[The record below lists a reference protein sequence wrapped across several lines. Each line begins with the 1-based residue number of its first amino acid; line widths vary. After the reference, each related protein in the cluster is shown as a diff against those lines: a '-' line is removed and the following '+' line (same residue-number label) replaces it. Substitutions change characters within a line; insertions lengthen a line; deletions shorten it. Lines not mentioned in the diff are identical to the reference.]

1 MPRNRSMR
9 TGLTEQL
16 TGLLPIL
23 IPRRSRKSHPQ
34 AVSIR
39 ASPESSIQDA
49 VSSRSGIIYQIVR
62 ALILVSIVSMIVA
75 IGSPTRCPA
84 ADNSTVL
91 PHREQTSPP
100 YVVRVYFDQVAKDGS
115 DAYYEILKDNKP
127 VFRQKAAYKGEQFF
141 IGTMDDKDP
150 DATLVKIGK
159 DITGD
164 GQPDVVIS
172 EWSGGANC
180 CLTIHIFEIGSTF
193 RQIGTIAAK
202 YGDTGP
208 HFMHMD
214 DKDSKNA
221 GLKLQVGDWTFAN
234 WHSDFADSPAPKVI
248 LRFSD
253 GAYRVSPDLMRSP
266 IPSVSDL
273 DARVAAIR
281 TYKNNSKSKSWPGAD
296 ISPTLWATMLDLIYT
311 GHAGDAWKFLD
322 RAWPPQIAGKDSFAH
337 DFRAQLKRSPY
348 WSAVDTMNESDHLT
362 DNNAPTPQPSPSATI
377 RSAN

>member
-1 MPRNRSMR
+1 
-9 TGLTEQL
+9 
-16 TGLLPIL
+16 
-23 IPRRSRKSHPQ
+23 
-34 AVSIR
+34 
-39 ASPESSIQDA
+39 
-49 VSSRSGIIYQIVR
+49 VSSRSGTIHKTTR
-62 ALILVSIVSMIVA
+62 ALISVLIASL
-75 IGSPTRCPA
+75 IGARIGAPSRCA
-84 ADNSTVL
+84 ADDLHSNSNSTVL
-91 PHREQTSPP
+91 PHREQTAPP

-127 VFRQKAAYKGEQFF
+127 VFRQKASFKGEQFF

-150 DATLVKIGK
+150 DATLVKMGK

-164 GQPDVVIS
+164 GQPDLVIS

-193 RQIGTIAAK
+193 RQIGMIAAK
-202 YGDTGP
+202 YGDTPP
-208 HFMHMD
+208 HFVHMD
-214 DKDSKNA
+214 DQDSKNV
-221 GLKLQVGDWTFAN
+221 GLKVQVGDWTFAN

-266 IPSVSDL
+266 VPSVSDL
-273 DARVAAIR
+273 DARVAEIR
-281 TYKNNSKSKSWPGAD
+281 THKNTSRSKSWPGAD

-322 RAWPPQIAGKDSFAH
+322 RAWPPQIAGKDAFAR

-348 WSAVDTMNESDHLT
+348 WSAVEAMNASDHLT
-362 DNNAPTPQPSPSATI
+362 DNNAPTPQPSPSATLH
-377 RSAN
+377 SAN

>member
-23 IPRRSRKSHPQ
+23 IPRRRRKSHPQ

-164 GQPDVVIS
+164 GQPDVVVS

>member
-23 IPRRSRKSHPQ
+23 IPRRRRKSHPQ
-34 AVSIR
+34 VVSIR
-39 ASPESSIQDA
+39 VSPESSIQDA
-49 VSSRSGIIYQIVR
+49 VSSRSGTIYQIVR

-164 GQPDVVIS
+164 GQPDVVVS

-362 DNNAPTPQPSPSATI
+362 DNNAPTPQPSSSATL

>member
-1 MPRNRSMR
+1 MR

-16 TGLLPIL
+16 TDLLPIL
-23 IPRRSRKSHPQ
+23 IPRRRRKSHPQ
-34 AVSIR
+34 AVSIH

-322 RAWPPQIAGKDSFAH
+322 RAWPPQISGKDAFAH

-348 WSAVDTMNESDHLT
+348 WSAVEEMNESDHLT
-362 DNNAPTPQPSPSATI
+362 DNNAPTPQPSPSATL
-377 RSAN
+377 RSTK

>member
-1 MPRNRSMR
+1 M
-9 TGLTEQL
+9 
-16 TGLLPIL
+16 
-23 IPRRSRKSHPQ
+23 
-34 AVSIR
+34 
-39 ASPESSIQDA
+39 
-49 VSSRSGIIYQIVR
+49 SSRSGIIYQIVR

-164 GQPDVVIS
+164 GQPDVVVS

-322 RAWPPQIAGKDSFAH
+322 RAWPPQIAGKDAFAR

-348 WSAVDTMNESDHLT
+348 WSAVEAMNESDHLT
-362 DNNAPTPQPSPSATI
+362 DNNAPTPQPSPSTTLH
-377 RSAN
+377 SAPK

>member
-1 MPRNRSMR
+1 M
-9 TGLTEQL
+9 LTEQL
-16 TGLLPIL
+16 TGLLPIPL
-23 IPRRSRKSHPQ
+23 PHRRKSHPR
-34 AVSIR
+34 AASIR
-39 ASPESSIQDA
+39 ASRESSIQDA
-49 VSSRSGIIYQIVR
+49 VSSRNGTINQIVR
-62 ALILVSIVSMIVA
+62 ALIFVLIVSLIGATIGAPSRCVA
-75 IGSPTRCPA
+75 DDLHS
-84 ADNSTVL
+84 NSTVL

-150 DATLVKIGK
+150 DATLVKMGK

-202 YGDTGP
+202 YGDTPP
-208 HFMHMD
+208 HFIHME
-214 DKDSKNA
+214 DKDSKKA
-221 GLKLQVGDWTFAN
+221 GVKVQVGDWTFAN

-273 DARVAAIR
+273 DARVAEIR
-281 TYKNNSKSKSWPGAD
+281 THKNTSKSKSWPGAD

-322 RAWPPQIAGKDSFAH
+322 RAWPPQIAGKDLFAH
-337 DFRAQLKRSPY
+337 DFRTQLKRSPY

-362 DNNAPTPQPSPSATI
+362 DNNAPTPLPSPSATL
-377 RSAN
+377 RSAK

>member
-16 TGLLPIL
+16 TDLLPIL
-23 IPRRSRKSHPQ
+23 IPRRRRKSHPQ

-75 IGSPTRCPA
+75 ISSPTRCAA

-322 RAWPPQIAGKDSFAH
+322 RAWPPQISGKDAFAR

-348 WSAVDTMNESDHLT
+348 WSAVEEMNESDHLT
-362 DNNAPTPQPSPSATI
+362 DNNAPTPQPSPSATL
-377 RSAN
+377 RSTK

>member
-1 MPRNRSMR
+1 M
-9 TGLTEQL
+9 
-16 TGLLPIL
+16 
-23 IPRRSRKSHPQ
+23 
-34 AVSIR
+34 
-39 ASPESSIQDA
+39 
-49 VSSRSGIIYQIVR
+49 SSRSGAVHQIVR
-62 ALILVSIVSMIVA
+62 ALISFLIVSLIGA
-75 IGSPTRCPA
+75 IGSPVRCV
-84 ADNSTVL
+84 ADDLNSTVL

-127 VFRQKAAYKGEQFF
+127 VLQQKAAHKGEKFF
-141 IGTMDDKDP
+141 IGMMNDKDP
-150 DATLVKIGK
+150 DASIVKMGA

-164 GQPDVVIS
+164 GQPDLVVS

-180 CLTIHIFEIGSTF
+180 CLTFHIFEIGSTF
-193 RQIGTIAAK
+193 RKIGTIDAK
-202 YGDTGP
+202 YSDTGP

-214 DKDSKNA
+214 KDSKST
-221 GLKLQVGDWTFAN
+221 GLKVQVSDWTFAN

-266 IPSVSDL
+266 VPSVSDL

-281 TYKNNSKSKSWPGAD
+281 THKNTSKNKSWPGAD
-296 ISPTLWATMLDLIYT
+296 ISPTLWTTMLDLIYT

-322 RAWPPQIAGKDSFAH
+322 RAWPPQIGGKEAFAS

-348 WSAVDTMNESDHLT
+348 WSAVYAMNSSDHLT
-362 DNNAPTPQPSPSATI
+362 DNNAATPQPSPSATL
-377 RSAN
+377 RSAK